1 MRSLPFSLLI
11 IPFILLTLT
20 IRPSMLEAQE
30 LQVFTAQ
37 SKSWLR
43 FTNAPNSLNL
53 HLLDEAE
60 KLFRE
65 RDQEISKIQSLTDVQ
80 DRQQKVRETL
90 TRLNP
95 LDHKKTALN
104 AHTTRDRKSVV

>member
-20 IRPSMLEAQE
+20 IRPSMLEAKE

-37 SKSWLR
+37 SKRWLR
-43 FTNAPNSLNL
+43 FTNAHNYLNL

-65 RDQEISKIQSLTDVQ
+65 RDQEISKIQSITDVQ
-80 DRQQKVRETL
+80 DRQQKIRETL

-95 LDHKKTALN
+95 PANKQTDHN
-104 AHTTRDRKSVV
+104 AT